1 MSGAPGTSTPGRP
14 RGFDREAA
22 LDRAVLEFWQH
33 GYEATSVAGLTAAM
47 GIKPPSLYA
56 AFGDKRKLFGEAIHR
71 YGVTYGAVAGEVIA
85 AAPDARSAIERLL
98 YALAESYTEPG
109 HPPGCMVIT
118 AAVNCTAAAEE
129 VKAELRALR
138 EASKAAM
145 RARIAAD
152 VSLGRLPADTD
163 ADGLATYYAAVVQGM
178 SAQAVD
184 GVDRE
189 TLERVAALAM
199 RSWPQAAR
207 T

>member
-1 MSGAPGTSTPGRP
+1 MSSTSAPGRP

-56 AFGDKRKLFGEAIHR
+56 AFGDKRRLFSEAIQR
-71 YGVTYGAVAGEVIA
+71 YGVTYGAVAGDVIA
-85 AAPDARSAIERLL
+85 AEPDARLAMERLL
-98 YALAESYTEPG
+98 FALADAYTEPG

-138 EASKAAM
+138 EAAKAVM
-145 RARIAAD
+145 RTKITTDITA
-152 VSLGRLPADTD
+152 GRLPADID
-163 ADGLATYYAAVVQGM
+163 ADALATYYAAVVQGM
-178 SAQAVD
+178 STQAVD
-184 GVDRE
+184 GVSRE
-189 TLERVAALAM
+189 TLEHVATLAM
-199 RSWPQAAR
+199 RCWP

>member
-1 MSGAPGTSTPGRP
+1 MSGTPGRP

-33 GYEATSVAGLTAAM
+33 GYEATSVASLTAAM

-56 AFGDKRKLFGEAIHR
+56 AFGDKRKLFSEAVRR
-71 YGVTYGAVAGEVIA
+71 YGVTYGAVAGDVIA
-85 AAPDARSAIERLL
+85 AAPDARQAMERVLH
-98 YALAESYTEPG
+98 ALAEAYTEPG

-118 AAVNCTAAAEE
+118 AAVNCTSAAEE
-129 VKAELRALR
+129 VKAELRAIR
-138 EASKAAM
+138 EASKAVM

-152 VSLGRLPADTD
+152 TAAGRLPADTD

-178 SAQAVD
+178 STQAVD
-184 GVDRE
+184 GVDRA

-199 RSWPQAAR
+199 RCWPDGAAAV
-207 T
+207 